1 MLSRA
6 LEISDACAG
15 CTGRPLKQRTYA
27 RGDVLCV
34 EGMPARFVFSLVEGW
49 ARESRVLE
57 DGRLQAL
64 RLLRPGDLAGIEG
77 LTGDTYETTVEVLRE
92 ARVCL
97 TDTADVRRGLVA
109 HPERGAAL
117 SRALL
122 EDLRRLRTQV
132 LALGAMTAEER
143 VRQLLGELLRGT
155 PQADFVALPVTR
167 REIAELLG
175 LTQETVSRTIQRLV
189 RDGVL
194 ETEGRRL
201 RRAAGSTL

>member
-1 MLSRA
+1 M
-6 LEISDACAG
+6 EISDTCLGCAG
-15 CTGRPLKQRTYA
+15 RPAKQRVFA

-34 EGMPARFVFSLVEGW
+34 EGMPARYVFSLVDGW

-64 RLLRPGDLAGIEG
+64 RLLRPGDLAGVEALSG
-77 LTGDTYETTVEVLRE
+77 ETYETTVEVLRE

-97 TDTADVRRGLVA
+97 TDAVEVRRGLAAYPSRGVA
-109 HPERGAAL
+109 LARV
-117 SRALL
+117 LL
-122 EDLRRLRTQV
+122 EDLQRLRTQV

-143 VRQLLGELLRGT
+143 VRQLLSELLSGH
-155 PQADFVALPVTR
+155 PEGLFVALPVTR

-175 LTQETVSRTIQRLV
+175 LTQETVSRTVQRLV

-194 ETEGRRL
+194 ESEGRSL
-201 RRAAGSTL
+201 RKAAGAKL